1 MGPKT
6 LGYERWANLPP
17 SEIELQSFG
26 SASVSETGVL
36 DIKLMGI
43 NGDLRM
49 QKTLEPVL
57 VEAASDESKE
67 SGAASDESKESGAAS
82 IVFNTFASLVA
93 LVGMVL

>member
-1 MGPKT
+1 MGPLT

-36 DIKLMGI
+36 DIKVMGI

-49 QKTLEPVL
+49 QKTLQPVL
-57 VEAASDESKE
+57 VE
-67 SGAASDESKESGAAS
+67 AASDESKESGAAS

-93 LVGMVL
+93 ALVGMVL

>member
-1 MGPKT
+1 MGPLT

-57 VEAASDESKE
+57 VEAPAE
-67 SGAASDESKESGAAS
+67 ESGAAS